1 MKVKNILIPV
11 ISIMSFLTSCSPT
24 QEDLVVQK
32 VQENMKDPSSFE
44 LVSVTHDS
52 VFVSQHLQELIDYCG
67 QKFNIHI
74 NKANEELEWA
84 KSFSSSRMIQRYLDK
99 AKIES
104 EMATSWVVK
113 QKEFKDKL
121 AEVNN
126 TPQDTLMKLNY
137 TVKCY
142 GNNSY
147 GARVINDITVSVKPN
162 GEMTLN

>member
-1 MKVKNILIPV
+1 MKNILIPV
-11 ISIMSFLTSCSPT
+11 LAMVTLLTSCAPT

-32 VQENMKDPSSFE
+32 VQESMKDPSSFE

-67 QKFNIHI
+67 QKCSQHI
-74 NKANEELEWA
+74 DKANEELEWA

-99 AKIES
+99 SKIES
-104 EMATSWVVK
+104 QMANSWLTK

-121 AEVNN
+121 VEVNN

-147 GARVINDITVSVKPN
+147 GARVINDIKVSVKPN